1 MGQFFFRYSYRKMCG
16 TTVQHIF
23 CFIKKILF
31 FFAKSDFYSNF
42 AEKYKE
48 RIKNAIKITR

>member
-1 MGQFFFRYSYRKMCG
+1 MDPEQ
-16 TTVQHIF
+16 TVWMSHGD
-23 CFIKKILF
+23 KVTMEPSS
-31 FFAKSDFYSNF
+31 KSDFYSNF